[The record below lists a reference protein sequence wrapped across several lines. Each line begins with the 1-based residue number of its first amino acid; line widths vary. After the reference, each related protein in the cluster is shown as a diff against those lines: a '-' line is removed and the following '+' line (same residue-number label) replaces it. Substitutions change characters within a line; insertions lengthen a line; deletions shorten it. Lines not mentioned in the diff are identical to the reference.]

1 LRIDPIATGSRSG
14 STNSRKL
21 HSSADRTVISIR
33 GLVRGRLRQG
43 RWDCSLKAL
52 RWPLMQLLTRSGAS
66 KCSSAGSGIDFVHGA
81 GNCLLGW
88 LFEARSWV
96 SSSAGNRQRYR
107 SERPADLGSRQ
118 RVREDQCSVNRN
130 FRRQDRCECAPKFR
144 RRGENERL
152 VHRHRNWIIFLWS
165 SIFLHRRSATGLCH
179 PGGRVVAI
187 DLEPG
192 DA

>member
-1 LRIDPIATGSRSG
+1 VTTTDTIGPNASVMVSQRTIGRGVGNRSPE
-14 STNSRKL
+14 
-21 HSSADRTVISIR
+21 
-33 GLVRGRLRQG
+33 
-43 RWDCSLKAL
+43 AL
-52 RWPLMQLLTRSGAS
+52 RWPLMQLLDFGGSCGRVYRNARQEAPESICAGMRETASSGS
-66 KCSSAGSGIDFVHGA
+66 
-81 GNCLLGW
+81 
-88 LFEARSWV
+88 LFEPHSWV
-96 SSSAGNRQRYR
+96 LSSAGNRQRYR

-152 VHRHRNWIIFLWS
+152 VHRHRNWIIYLWS